1 MGQRGCTSK
10 LAPPEGWC
18 CKGEHMVM
26 VLWEGVQSFYLFW
39 GGLFL
44 RYLFLEE
51 EKVDA
56 QSAAQRVEAG

>member
-1 MGQRGCTSK
+1 
-10 LAPPEGWC
+10 
-18 CKGEHMVM
+18 MVM
-26 VLWEGVQSFYLFW
+26 VLWEGVQSFYLL

-44 RYLFLEE
+44 RYLFWED